1 MNESGGPIRRR
12 ELVVAGK
19 TGPIV
24 NARMHRL
31 DRSEFESSTS
41 KYDRAVAADPTIDGF
56 CSRSAWTMSF
66 HAAFRP
72 GAALHVAR
80 EGDAFVAL
88 TAVHEPQV
96 GVVLQP
102 LEAMWGFASPLVGEG
117 SCELLRQIL
126 EELAAG
132 GGRVPL
138 LLTGVPA
145 ARSRLE
151 PLLRM
156 LGADFA
162 LRPLRETVRFQ
173 ASLDGGMEG
182 WLARRR
188 AGFRRNL
195 RAARRRTHAA
205 GMVFESTSP
214 VDATATA
221 AVYERVLAIE
231 RHSWKTQSGNGV
243 EHGPMREFYA
253 RMLPRLAA
261 RGELRVLIATRDG
274 SDIGYLY
281 GGIAGNLFRGLQFSF
296 REEARELG
304 LGNALQA
311 EMLERVCAEG
321 IATYDLGSQSEYKRH
336 WAEPGLITLGLLARP
351 RG

>member
-1 MNESGGPIRRR
+1 
-12 ELVVAGK
+12 
-19 TGPIV
+19 
-24 NARMHRL
+24 MHRL
-31 DRSEFESSTS
+31 DRAEFESATFE
-41 KYDRAVAADPTIDGF
+41 YDRAVAADPVIDGF
-56 CSRSAWTMSF
+56 CSRSAWVLSF

-88 TAVHEPQV
+88 TAVDEPQM
-96 GVVLQP
+96 GIVLQP
-102 LEAMWGFASPLVGEG
+102 LEAMWGFASALIGDG
-117 SCELLRQIL
+117 SCDLLRQIL
-126 EELAAG
+126 GDLALAG
-132 GGRVPL
+132 ARVPL
-138 LLTGVPA
+138 LLTGVPTS
-145 ARSRLE
+145 RSRLD

-156 LGADFA
+156 LAADFA

-173 ASLDGGMEG
+173 ASLDGGFDG
-182 WLARRR
+182 WLGRRS

-205 GMVFESTSP
+205 GVIFESASP
-214 VDATATA
+214 RDASTTA

-231 RHSWKTQSGNGV
+231 RHSWKTQAGNGV
-243 EHGPMREFYA
+243 ERGPMREFYA

-261 RGELRVLIATRDG
+261 RGELRVLIATRAG
-274 SDIGYLY
+274 SDLGYLY
-281 GGIAGNLFRGLQFSF
+281 GGIAGDLFRGLQFSF
-296 REEARELG
+296 CEAARGLG

-311 EMLERVCAEG
+311 ELLERLCVEG

-336 WAEPGLITLGLLARP
+336 WSEPGLVTLGLLARP